1 MQHHAAAGAAS
12 ASRATTLSPPPPRRV
27 RERCRGRPAR
37 RATANPRLFGQP
49 STVEDPHAPHPAAP
63 RACMLP
69 AGPGAPRDI
78 ARPVQLP
85 HAPPPRGSRASAAAR
100 STPAQPLA
108 ICLAISS
115 RFQLSQPLCAALLM
129 ADSGWF
135 GPFAAETRRTTAWRG
150 AMSCLVGEARGA
162 LALRLAKHPGHAGE
176 ALTFL
181 SDLAPAEQAAL
192 IDSNERGVLP
202 QVAPYQRFCH
212 ETARRLD
219 ARLREIASG
228 RCSQAGTTR
237 SRLSVMVDVA
247 SEGAAT
253 ILQQWPERFDLLQAL
268 PMDGLPGPL
277 RRQVWEMRLRQH
289 LGAVAETDKLRST
302 DSDALVW
309 NTCRDVVAVL
319 GLPSLSYRVMPMKD
333 VICHLRAV
341 HHGPAWTPLYL
352 VLAPLLEV
360 ALGDGGSSRA
370 SADEAVGDRERP
382 HGVRGTLPP
391 WCMDRSSPNGAEDGR
406 GLLRCLQALLSAAG
420 LHKALRDP
428 YSLTPTVPHTAT
440 AEPESLEPAWDQGG
454 SGADTAAAEWSG
466 LVFAVSDCLYQLDAP
481 YHTTL
486 CQMLHDAAAEAQQQ
500 GSWRKPGGD
509 DADAGDD
516 GGAAGLDA
524 EALQR
529 AIDKAWD
536 LRPGTVAALAASHVM
551 GAPRG
556 AHRDGNRG
564 EELEGAGGRAGGGG
578 SRMRLGAAGAQDG
591 RVLGALVLPMVQRL
605 FVGVIG
611 SLETALFLWDVIML
625 HGAEVVPHLCAV
637 CLLVLKGPLEG
648 LISGRGQ
655 WAVLEKNLNT
665 ASKGVQLWQVQRA
678 VHTHISAARPL
689 PPSLSGTFERTPS
702 LHRSLAAA
710 QHGTPHDLP
719 YALGLIARSGLPQED
734 GDGGH
739 AHGAARAGGVKIRV
753 RRDSAAVIK
762 TGVATQTR
770 PV

>member
-1 MQHHAAAGAAS
+1 
-12 ASRATTLSPPPPRRV
+12 
-27 RERCRGRPAR
+27 
-37 RATANPRLFGQP
+37 
-49 STVEDPHAPHPAAP
+49 
-63 RACMLP
+63 
-69 AGPGAPRDI
+69 
-78 ARPVQLP
+78 
-85 HAPPPRGSRASAAAR
+85 
-100 STPAQPLA
+100 
-108 ICLAISS
+108 
-115 RFQLSQPLCAALLM
+115 M

-406 GLLRCLQALLSAAG
+406 GRTRRRLKPSLSSLRGTRAAAG
-420 LHKALRDP
+420 RTRQPQSGVGWCLPCRIACINWMRRITRPSVRCSTMQLRKR
-428 YSLTPTVPHTAT
+428 SSKEV
-440 AEPESLEPAWDQGG
+440 
-454 SGADTAAAEWSG
+454 
-466 LVFAVSDCLYQLDAP
+466 
-481 YHTTL
+481 
-486 CQMLHDAAAEAQQQ
+486 
-500 GSWRKPGGD
+500 
-509 DADAGDD
+509 
-516 GGAAGLDA
+516 
-524 EALQR
+524 
-529 AIDKAWD
+529 
-536 LRPGTVAALAASHVM
+536 
-551 GAPRG
+551 
-556 AHRDGNRG
+556 
-564 EELEGAGGRAGGGG
+564 GG
-578 SRMRLGAAGAQDG
+578 SRGGMTQ
-591 RVLGALVLPMVQRL
+591 
-605 FVGVIG
+605 
-611 SLETALFLWDVIML
+611 T
-625 HGAEVVPHLCAV
+625 
-637 CLLVLKGPLEG
+637 
-648 LISGRGQ
+648 
-655 WAVLEKNLNT
+655 
-665 ASKGVQLWQVQRA
+665 RA
-678 VHTHISAARPL
+678 TT
-689 PPSLSGTFERTPS
+689 G
-702 LHRSLAAA
+702 
-710 QHGTPHDLP
+710 
-719 YALGLIARSGLPQED
+719 
-734 GDGGH
+734 
-739 AHGAARAGGVKIRV
+739 V
-753 RRDSAAVIK
+753 RRDWMP
-762 TGVATQTR
+762 R
-770 PV
+770 PCSVQ